1 MSSFRTESGSCVIKH
16 DISLTLG
23 PSLHRLSVII
33 RPTWV
38 RPAGRKP
45 KEAISIAGGAD
56 RVFGMIRDKGIQFVD
71 LKLVDLPGM
80 WQHISRPVSAFEE
93 DAFTDGLGFDGSSI
107 RGFQKINESDMLLMP
122 DPDTAFVDP
131 AAKVPTLSLI
141 CDVADPMTRTPYER
155 DPRSIAKKA
164 EAYLRRS
171 GVADTAFFGP
181 EIEFFLF
188 DDIRY
193 GSSVNGAFYSVD
205 SREGIWNAGRE
216 EPGGNPGYKIRH
228 KEGYFPVPP
237 SDTLLDVR
245 NEIVLKL
252 MEAGIP
258 IEIHHHEVAT
268 AGQCEIDMRFS
279 TLLQMGDNCMK
290 YKHVIRNVARTF
302 GLTAIFM
309 PKPMY
314 GDNGSGMHV
323 HQSLWK
329 DGQPLFYDGAQ
340 YAGLSDMARHY
351 IGGLIAHAP
360 ALLAFN
366 APSTN
371 SYKRLVPGFEA
382 PVNLVYSQRNRSACV
397 RIPMYSD
404 NPKAK
409 RVEFRCPDPS
419 ANPYLAFSAL
429 LMAGLDGIRREIE
442 PPAPVD
448 ADLYE
453 LSRDELARIKTVPG
467 SLAES
472 LHALE
477 HDHEFL
483 LEGGVFTTGLLET
496 YIDYKIT
503 REVQPVNMRPH
514 PYEFHLYYDA

>member
-1 MSSFRTESGSCVIKH
+1 M
-16 DISLTLG
+16 
-23 PSLHRLSVII
+23 
-33 RPTWV
+33 
-38 RPAGRKP
+38 
-45 KEAISIAGGAD
+45 D
-56 RVFGMIRDKGIQFVD
+56 RVFGLIQDKGIQFID

-80 WQHISRPVSAFEE
+80 WQHITRPVSACDVEAFEE
-93 DAFTDGLGFDGSSI
+93 GLGFDGSSI
-107 RGFQKINESDMLLMP
+107 RGFQKINESDMLLLP
-122 DPDTAFVDP
+122 DAETAFIDP
-131 AAKVPTLSLI
+131 AAKIPTLSLI
-141 CDVADPMTRTPYER
+141 CDIMDPMTRKPYAR
-155 DPRSIAKKA
+155 DPRGVARKA
-164 EAYLRRS
+164 EAYLQS
-171 GVADTAFFGP
+171 TGLADQAFFGP

-188 DDIRY
+188 SDLRY
-193 GSSVNGAFYSVD
+193 GAGVNGSFYSVD
-205 SREGIWNAGRE
+205 SPEGIWNSGRE
-216 EPGGNPGYKIRH
+216 EAGGNLGYKIRH

-237 SDTLLDVR
+237 SDSLLDVR

-268 AGQCEIDMRFS
+268 AGQCEIDMRFG

-290 YKHVIRNVARTF
+290 YKHVIRNVAKGF
-302 GLTAIFM
+302 GLTAVFM

-329 DGQPLFYDGAQ
+329 DGRPLFHEAGN

-360 ALLAFN
+360 ALLAFC

-382 PVNLVYSQRNRSACV
+382 PVNLVYSRANRSACV

-404 NPKAK
+404 SPKAK
-409 RVEFRCPDPS
+409 RIEFRCPDPA
-419 ANPYLAFSAL
+419 ANPYLAFAAL
-429 LMAGLDGIRREIE
+429 LMAGLDGVKRGIE

-453 LSRDELARIKTVPG
+453 MSKAELAKIKTVPG
-467 SLAES
+467 SLSEA
-472 LHALE
+472 LQALE
-477 HDHEFL
+477 HDNEFL
-483 LEGGVFTTGLLET
+483 LEGGVFTSGLIET
-496 YIDYKIT
+496 YVDYKMT

-514 PYEFHLYYDA
+514 PYEFFLYSDI